1 MLQLDLNLY
10 IINYHT
16 AGFIIPLQCFI
27 VTHAENLFEVI
38 CFSKASEWTSRSH
51 TQKVAICVFWMVA
64 SIVMTVMCL
73 WFVVGKV
80 SALLTKLVDMYYL
93 SLYHKCYFINSKS

>member
-27 VTHAENLFEVI
+27 VTHAENFFEVI
-38 CFSKASEWTSRSH
+38 CFSKAAERACRSH
-51 TQKVAICVFWMVA
+51 ALKASIYVVWMVA
-64 SIVMTVMCL
+64 AIVMTIMSIRLVI
-73 WFVVGKV
+73 GKV

-93 SLYHKCYFINSKS
+93 SLCHKCYFTSSKS

>member
-38 CFSKASEWTSRSH
+38 CFSKAAERTCRSH
-51 TQKVAICVFWMVA
+51 ALKASIYVVWMVA
-64 SIVMTVMCL
+64 AIVMTIMCL
-73 WFVVGKV
+73 WFVVCEKT
-80 SALLTKLVDMYYL
+80 ALRAQIVYVYY
-93 SLYHKCYFINSKS
+93 YTCHKCYFTSSKS